1 MTDVVVIL
9 VTAPPNEPAERIA
22 RDLVESGLAACVN
35 RVPGIRSVYRW
46 EGRIHDDGEDLLII
60 KGRRERAEAV
70 IARVREI
77 HPYEVPEILVMPVT
91 AGSPPYLAW
100 VLEQTAGSG

>member
-9 VTAPPNEPAERIA
+9 VTAPSNEPAQQIA
-22 RDLVESGLAACVN
+22 RELVESGLAACVN

-60 KGRRERAEAV
+60 KTGRAQAEALT
-70 IARVREI
+70 ARVREI
-77 HPYEVPEILVMPVT
+77 HPYEEPEVLVLPVS
-91 AGSPPYLAW
+91 AGSPSYLAW
-100 VLEQTAGSG
+100 VLAQTAGSG

>member
-22 RDLVESGLAACVN
+22 RELVESGLAACVN

-60 KGRRERAEAV
+60 KTGRAHAEALT
-70 IARVREI
+70 ARIREI
-77 HPYEVPEILVMPVT
+77 HPYDVPEILVLPVS
-91 AGSPPYLAW
+91 AGSPSYLAW
-100 VLEQTAGSG
+100 VLAQTAVSG